1 MIFALGFVMSAD
13 LYNQT
18 HNKDV
23 SISIPDLHIDS
34 ACFSICKSKHLFG
47 KFDDWFNLTKRD

>member
-1 MIFALGFVMSAD
+1 MSSSSVDDFALGFVMSAD

-18 HNKDV
+18 HIKDV
-23 SISIPDLHIDS
+23 SLSIPDLHIDS

-47 KFDDWFNLTKRD
+47 KFEDN